1 MCILDC
7 QSLSELNKAA
17 KAESR
22 EAFLKN
28 SKASSS
34 ELNETSLGPLTN
46 LDAENLTNL
55 LQNELPAINQL
66 IQRNQKLINVIKVIL
81 NKWQN

>member
-1 MCILDC
+1 MSLLDC
-7 QSLSELNKAA
+7 HSLCELNKAA

-22 EAFLKN
+22 EAFLKS
-28 SKASSS
+28 SKASNS
-34 ELNETSLGPLTN
+34 ELNESSIGPLTN

-66 IQRNQKLINVIKVIL
+66 IERNQKLINVIKVDP
-81 NKWQN
+81 NK

>member
-7 QSLSELNKAA
+7 QALSELNKAA

-22 EAFLKN
+22 EAFSKN
-28 SKASSS
+28 AKASNS

-66 IQRNQKLINVIKVIL
+66 IQRNQKLINVIKVIT
-81 NKWQN
+81 N